1 MNISNVM
8 KNLIR
13 ILFLSLGTIAM
24 AQDSY
29 TLSDTSAMT
38 IDGTSSLHDWTV
50 VANTMEGTITE
61 NGESVNTIEFSVAV
75 ADILSDRA
83 AVMDNKMHDALK
95 KEEYPKVTFIVDK
108 ANATIGEN
116 QELKGALN
124 IAGVEKEVSVPTT
137 ISQED
142 GNLRVKGKKEI
153 ALKDYGI
160 APPTAMFGSIVVGD
174 DVTVNFDLVFKK
186 P

>member
-1 MNISNVM
+1 MKYIST
-8 KNLIR
+8 L
-13 ILFLSLGTIAM
+13 LFLAMGIVAM
-24 AQDSY
+24 AQESY

-50 VANTMEGTITE
+50 TANTLEGTITK
-61 NGESVNTIEFSVAV
+61 NDESVNAVEFSVAV

-83 AVMDNKMHDALK
+83 AAMDNKMHDALK
-95 KEEYPKVTFIVDK
+95 KEEHPKVTFTVEK
-108 ANATIGEN
+108 ANAAIGEN
-116 QELKGALN
+116 QELKGTLN
-124 IAGVEKEVSVPTT
+124 IAGVEKEVIIPAT

-142 GNLRVKGKKEI
+142 GNLRVKGEKKI

-174 DVTVNFDLVFKK
+174 DVTVKFDLVFEKS
-186 P
+186 